1 MVGARGG
8 CDMELG
14 DDDDAPCVY
23 SVRMR
28 CVAEAKEALPLYH
41 TFGRG
46 IGGAHCM
53 VEADGVF
60 R

>member
-1 MVGARGG
+1 
-8 CDMELG
+8 MELG